1 MFKEMRRKDRE
12 IELNEIVEILKRC
25 EYGILSTM
33 GENGYPY
40 GVPVNYVY
48 MDNAIYF
55 HCAVQGQKLDNL
67 RNNNKVSF
75 CVVGETRV
83 LPEQF
88 STKYESI
95 IVFGKANE
103 IYDNEKNAAL
113 LEIINKY
120 SKEYVEKGKQYIKN
134 ANENVKVIK
143 INIEHISGK
152 ARK

>member
-12 IELNEIVEILKRC
+12 LEKEEFMELLIRG
-25 EYGILSTM
+25 EYGILSTI

-55 HCAVQGQKLDNL
+55 HSAVEGQKLYNIKNDD
-67 RNNNKVSF
+67 KVSF
-75 CVVGETRV
+75 CVVGETCV

-88 STKYESI
+88 STKYESVI
-95 IVFGKANE
+95 IFGKANE
-103 IYDNEKNAAL
+103 IFEEEKNASL

-120 SKEYVEKGKQYIKN
+120 SKEHLEKGKQYIKN
-134 ANENVKVIK
+134 SNENVKVIK
-143 INIEHISGK
+143 INIEHVTGK